1 MIQVGIISNL
11 CKDIGGKNAGKI
23 IRCMKGRNMNPLV
36 SIPVYQLLNVGTPL
50 EEKKLYQQSDLIL
63 VLGGDGTIL
72 RAARPAAIYG
82 KPILG
87 MNLGQLGFMAEAE
100 MADCESILDALS
112 SGSYHIEKRMM
123 LDAEVLRDGKAM
135 GRSVALNDMAV
146 AKSAFARMIH
156 LEVQINGEFVN
167 HYAADGLLIS
177 SPTGSTAYSL
187 SAGGPVIQPD
197 MECLLVTPI
206 CPHTLNSRPIVTNPC
221 AEVEVEVQDKDRN
234 MQLTADGQETVEL
247 QDGDRIRIHKSNRI
261 TQLICLP
268 GSGFFHLLRSKLSVR
283 TD

>member
-1 MIQVGIISNL
+1 
-11 CKDIGGKNAGKI
+11 
-23 IRCMKGRNMNPLV
+23 
-36 SIPVYQLLNVGTPL
+36 
-50 EEKKLYQQSDLIL
+50 
-63 VLGGDGTIL
+63 
-72 RAARPAAIYG
+72 
-82 KPILG
+82 
-87 MNLGQLGFMAEAE
+87 

-112 SGSYHIEKRMM
+112 SDSYHIEKRMM

-234 MQLTADGQETVEL
+234 MQLTADGQETVDL